1 MNTAVFI
8 SNIERQIKELESAH
22 KFGKNLGYACGWT
35 DACDIVLGLI
45 ENEKQK
51 LTAQKSRK
59 ESEVSH

>member
-8 SNIERQIKELESAH
+8 SNIKHQIKELESAH
-22 KFGKNLGYACGWT
+22 KFGKNPGYACGWT
-35 DACDIVLGLI
+35 DACDIILGLI

-51 LTAQKSRK
+51 LAPLKSQK